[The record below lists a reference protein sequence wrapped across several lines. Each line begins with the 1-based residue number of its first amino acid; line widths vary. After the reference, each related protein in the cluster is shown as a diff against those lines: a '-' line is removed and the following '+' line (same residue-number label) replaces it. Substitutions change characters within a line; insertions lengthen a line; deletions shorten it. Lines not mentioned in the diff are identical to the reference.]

1 MSSGDVP
8 WIRIG
13 SSLCGKAAGC
23 DQILEAVRCRA
34 TTHTAY
40 QANVSE
46 VGCIGMCYEK
56 AEPLM
61 DIMVPGGPR
70 VFYGKM
76 DGTKVPAVIYSHLV
90 RQEPVAELAL
100 GYLGEEELPGA
111 KNLWDLP
118 MMKGQMRVAL
128 RKCRHNRPM

>member
-23 DQILEAVRCRA
+23 DQILEAVHA
-34 TTHTAY
+34 ELNTHGL

-46 VGCIGMCYEK
+46 VGCIGLCY

-61 DIMVPGGPR
+61 DIMLPGGPR

-76 DGTKVPAVIYSHLV
+76 DSYEGP
-90 RQEPVAELAL
+90 
-100 GYLGEEELPGA
+100 
-111 KNLWDLP
+111 
-118 MMKGQMRVAL
+118 
-128 RKCRHNRPM
+128 CRHIFPSGPSRACG